1 MCIRDRSTLLNLKF
15 SFNGKIE
22 VECDVSMES
31 FDLKLETEHA
41 VVVKFKDDI
50 IDYFKEGFKETLFIG
65 VENEKF
71 LIDNSTGRRI
81 NYKQTLDV
89 LNFLK
94 TFGWTE
100 VKEKE
105 NLIGLSHNGK
115 SITLEPGNQIEL
127 AGGLCKNIHEVCL
140 ESYNFRI
147 N

>member
-1 MCIRDRSTLLNLKF
+1 M
-15 SFNGKIE
+15 KIN
-22 VECDVSMES
+22 S
-31 FDLKLETEHA
+31 KN
-41 VVVKFKDDI
+41 DI
-50 IDYFKEGFKETLFIG
+50 IDYFKEGFKEKLFIG

-71 LIDNSTGRRI
+71 LIDNSTGKRI

-115 SITLEPGNQIEL
+115 SITLEL
-127 AGGLCKNIHEVCL
+127 SLIH
-140 ESYNFRI
+140 I
-147 N
+147 